1 MRMRWSHL
9 GIAIALCGSL
19 SIWPAI
25 ARPRLRLPA
34 APPPADSCPANLQ
47 ELVAGL
53 VNDLPS
59 YANRAYIRAGLP
71 QTYMVLAARPE
82 FEPLPLGSQQSP
94 DLNLKQVFITTLGR
108 SWSNNKATVL
118 QQYHQL
124 FLTQSSSGWRLA
136 MMYSM
141 TGSYPTSGPPT
152 SPMETSEGSLGEAIR
167 SWLEDCRTGSL

>member
-1 MRMRWSHL
+1 MRMRWSQL

-19 SIWPAI
+19 GSWPAI
-25 ARPRLRLPA
+25 ARPKLRLPA
-34 APPPADSCPANLQ
+34 APPPADSCPAHLQ

-53 VNDLPS
+53 VKGLPS

-71 QTYMVLAARPE
+71 QTYMILVAKPE
-82 FEPLPLGSQQSP
+82 FDPLPTGSEQP
-94 DLNLKQVFITTLGR
+94 TDLKQVFITTLGR
-108 SWSNNKATVL
+108 TWSNNKATEL

-124 FLTQSSSGWRLA
+124 FLTYGATGWQLA
-136 MMYSM
+136 TMYSM

-167 SWLEDCRTGSL
+167 SWLTDCHSGSL